1 MKTLMVY
8 YSWTGKTRLVAEAIA
23 KTLDVEIREIEEIKK
38 RSGFLGFISGAFAAM
53 RGKSSEI
60 KAMDF
65 KLDYDLIFLGT
76 PVWGGKPTPAIN
88 AFISKADFKDKKMV
102 IFVTM
107 GGTGD
112 KGTIRILTDAIES
125 RGGKIINSF
134 AIKTSGARDKK
145 IIEKGEEIGRQYKN

>member
-1 MKTLMVY
+1 MKTLVVY
-8 YSWTGKTRLVAEAIA
+8 YSLTGKTRLVAEAIA
-23 KTLDVEIREIEEIKK
+23 KTLNAEIREIEEMRK
-38 RSGFLGFISGAFAAM
+38 RSIPLGFISGVFAAM

-60 KAMDF
+60 KAMDL
-65 KLDYDLIFLGT
+65 KLGCDLIFLGT
-76 PVWGGKPTPAIN
+76 PVWGGPTPAIN

-107 GGTGD
+107 GGFGD
-112 KGTIRILTDAIES
+112 KRTIRILTDAIES

-134 AIKTSGARDKK
+134 AIKTGGVRDKK